1 MKELQGKVAVIT
13 GGASGIGRA
22 VAEAAAEAGMKV
34 VLADIEEAALKEADV
49 AMAAS
54 GADVLSVVTDVSV
67 GSSVEE
73 LRDKALSRFGTV
85 HLVHNN
91 AGVAVGGPLWTVSEA
106 DWTWVLGVNLWGVIH
121 GIRAFVPVLLEQGEG
136 HVVNTASLA
145 GLTSPGLLGPYNVTK
160 HSVVTLS
167 ETLYR
172 DLEMFGSPV
181 GVSVLCPG
189 FVQTRIAESDR
200 NRPSWAPSAELPQ
213 AAEFQDVVRSLV
225 AAGIEPTDVAEK
237 VLSAVRHN
245 RFYIITHD
253 DTHAMV
259 ETRMRDILEERNPSG
274 APIA

>member
-1 MKELQGKVAVIT
+1 MEELQGKVAVVT

-22 VAEAAAEAGMKV
+22 VAEGAAAAGMKV
-34 VLADIEEAALKEADV
+34 VLADIEEAALKEAD
-49 AMAAS
+49 AAFAAA
-54 GADVLSVVTDVSV
+54 GAEVLSVVTDVSV
-67 GSSVEE
+67 GSSVDE
-73 LRDKALSRFGTV
+73 LRDKALARFGAV

-145 GLTSPGLLGPYNVTK
+145 GLTSPGMLGPYNVTK
-160 HSVVTLS
+160 HSVVTMS

-172 DLEMFGSPV
+172 DLDAVGSRV

-189 FVQTRIAESDR
+189 FVQTRIAESER
-200 NRPSWAPSAELPQ
+200 NRPDWAPADLQPPGV
-213 AAEFQDVVRSLV
+213 EFQGVVRNLV
-225 AAGIEPTDVAEK
+225 AAGIKPSEVAEK
-237 VLSAVRHN
+237 VLYAVRNN

-259 ETRMRDILEERNPSG
+259 ETRMRDILEERNPSS
-274 APIA
+274 APIG